1 MAPLL
6 QMSGIRKEYPG
17 VVALQDVGF
26 ELRSGEVHC
35 LLGENGAGKSTLMK
49 ILSGAIRRDAGRI
62 MIDGVDAVV
71 DTPADAQRHGIGMI
85 YQDFK
90 LVPELSV
97 AENIFLGN
105 EPTQGRLPLIDYSLM
120 HERSREV
127 IAMLGESIPTA
138 AQVRGLS
145 IAQRQIVEI
154 AKALSKKVRVLAMDE
169 PTAPLTEH
177 EMKNL
182 FKVIRRLKE
191 EGVGIIYISHRLE
204 EIFEIGDR
212 ITVLRDGTFVHSCL
226 VAEAD
231 KRSLVRWMVGR
242 ELEQEYP
249 KIPLDRGGEL
259 LRIEHL
265 NAGMLKDINL
275 TLYQGE
281 ILGLAG
287 LVGAGRTE
295 LARVLFGAD
304 PRESGR
310 VTLGGKEIAPRSPW
324 EAIDA
329 GIGLLTEDRNAYG
342 LIMQMSVRENITLS
356 NLKEVA
362 SGPFLS
368 RSAESAV
375 AERFTSELRIKTP
388 GIEQQVE
395 HLSGGNRQKVVLARW
410 LFTKSSL
417 LIFDEPTAGIDVGVK
432 FEIYQLINRLAQEG
446 VGVIVISS
454 DLPEL
459 LGVSD
464 RVAVMCEGRL
474 TGILSRQEATQERVM
489 LLASGETALE
499 GFRG

>member
-310 VTLGGKEIAPRSPW
+310 VTLGGKEIAPRSPR

>member
-1 MAPLL
+1 
-6 QMSGIRKEYPG
+6 
-17 VVALQDVGF
+17 
-26 ELRSGEVHC
+26 
-35 LLGENGAGKSTLMK
+35 
-49 ILSGAIRRDAGRI
+49 
-62 MIDGVDAVV
+62 
-71 DTPADAQRHGIGMI
+71 
-85 YQDFK
+85 
-90 LVPELSV
+90 VPELSV

-105 EPTQGRLPLIDYSLM
+105 EPAQGRLPLIDFAVM
-120 HERSREV
+120 HGRSKEV
-127 IAMLGESIPTA
+127 LSMLGESIPTDA
-138 AQVRGLS
+138 PVRSLS

-154 AKALSKKVRVLAMDE
+154 AKALSKKVRILALDE
-169 PTAPLTEH
+169 PTAPLTDH

-191 EGVGIIYISHRLE
+191 DGVGIIYISHRLE

-212 ITVLRDGTFVHSCL
+212 ITVLRDGAFVHSCP
-226 VAEAD
+226 VGEAD

-249 KIPLDRGGEL
+249 KAALERGAEL

-265 NAGMLKDINL
+265 NAGMLKDISL

-287 LVGAGRTE
+287 LVGAGRSE

-310 VTLGGKEIAPRSPW
+310 VTLRGKEIAPRSPR

-342 LIMQMSVRENITLS
+342 LVMQMSVRENITLS
-356 NLKEVA
+356 NLREVA
-362 SGPFLS
+362 SGPFVS
-368 RSAESAV
+368 RAAESAV
-375 AERFTSELRIKTP
+375 AERFTGELRIKTP
-388 GIEQQVE
+388 GIEQLVE

-474 TGILSRQEATQERVM
+474 TGILSRADATQERVM
-489 LLASGETALE
+489 LLASGEAVPE
-499 GFRG
+499 GSHG